1 MTLRKQNGSWVRTLY
16 IAPSLVS
23 VFTGGRPAG
32 RVCLS
37 VVVVLG
43 LSVRRR
49 RRVGSVCRR
58 VGSVCRCRRVG
69 SVCRRR
75 AGCLSSSCR
84 VCLSSSCPSV
94 CRAGSVCRRRAGSVC
109 RRRRAGSVCR
119 RRAGSVC
126 RRRVGSVCRRRAG
139 SVCRRRRTVTVTL
152 ATDTSVGIR
161 RAVSVPQTPPCQLQ
175 RR

>member
-58 VGSVCRCRRVG
+58 
-69 SVCRRR
+69 
-75 AGCLSSSCR
+75 
-84 VCLSSSCPSV
+84 
-94 CRAGSVCRRRAGSVC
+94 
-109 RRRRAGSVCR
+109 
-119 RRAGSVC
+119 
-126 RRRVGSVCRRRAG
+126 RAG